1 MIYGYQEN
9 RRASVLRKTNSV
21 RSKTTGSKKKIGYKS
36 KGAPATDGDMDMGDE
51 DTESDIGCNQAVD
64 CNMLNVR
71 CCRPIYCPH
80 NS

>member
-51 DTESDIGCNQAVD
+51 DTESDIGMSNSIGCNQVVD
-64 CNMLNVR
+64 C
-71 CCRPIYCPH
+71 
-80 NS
+80 